1 MIIVIIII
9 NFLFIYFFAV
19 MNNKLGSEALFQA
32 SSACKLRLVR
42 MLIEGGTSANVR
54 NERLETPLMLCCQS
68 RADAEEKQKVA
79 NYLLTKKAKVN
90 LQDVD
95 GRTALIHAS
104 LSNSGKEII
113 QALLDAKASPW
124 LQDESKNTVFDYVIN
139 AGDLETTR
147 LLINAC
153 RDNMMADDRDM
164 DRMKYLEEYLANVQD
179 MRKVSWP
186 LMGPRALTNHMK
198 VYVAKKDETAPSLNN
213 RLGCDLAAENSRN
226 SPQPERRRKRSVC
239 LFDPLDLQE
248 VLNSD
253 EVTTEAA
260 IPKNETSDDDKGE
273 RRKTS
278 VRSLSEEE
286 RFSFQ
291 ISDGE
296 NTAEENLP
304 ELEKLLR
311 LQDSFSSSID
321 SNDSHSTTYE
331 PADFDRCEYAHE
343 QVYQETNSLENNKGF
358 MASKEEKGKYEDET
372 CARSPG
378 YERKQELSIR
388 NKSLTHRERQ
398 FRFSLGSREIYDSC
412 TLHSERSK
420 KPEGNGVDKATVDC
434 SKVGLDT
441 LDKEGNQPSSYETHR
456 HSSPVS
462 LVLSPRVNGSQT
474 IKARTLKQSSSPRVS
489 PVTVLTGQNRRDAS
503 LVRRYTLSEMDMG
516 KLPSAEVVPQV
527 RSTSVEPLEQTRS
540 AVSES
545 TNQVGSE
552 GTTTPPGLRKS
563 KSDMSDWISMSEY
576 FQETEIVELTR
587 VNCQN
592 THQNTVH
599 LKFDGNEIGQAQ
611 LPSISPT
618 RKVRPS
624 PKDWV
629 HAGSGVISPTKSK
642 QANVENR
649 SEFANFLSKS
659 SIRNEKCSKGQSRI
673 NLSTDPSIGS
683 LVFSDKSHTSTL
695 PSMEDPDKEQEDTL
709 PDLLLSCLPQDGHS
723 LRHGSISPPNSS
735 SITSRDITTSNSKT
749 PEEQTAG
756 SSQGQQ
762 RLSPRLR
769 PGTLLPPLLI
779 TNRRTPTHE
788 MEDGYFSG
796 SPSPADVES
805 PRKKHSHEH
814 LSYSFKPISP
824 RSPIPSQ
831 KVFALQ
837 TGKPPSTPR

>member
-1 MIIVIIII
+1 
-9 NFLFIYFFAV
+9 

-68 RADAEEKQKVA
+68 RADAEEKQKVT
-79 NYLLTKKAKVN
+79 NYLLSKKAKVN
-90 LQDVD
+90 LQDID

-198 VYVAKKDETAPSLNN
+198 VYVAKKDETAPSSNN
-213 RLGCDLAAENSRN
+213 RLGCDLAAENSN
-226 SPQPERRRKRSVC
+226 HLPQPERRRKRSVC

-260 IPKNETSDDDKGE
+260 IPKKETFDDDKGE

-291 ISDGE
+291 ISDDE
-296 NTAEENLP
+296 NAAEESLP

-321 SNDSHSTTYE
+321 SNDSPSTAYE
-331 PADFDRCEYAHE
+331 PADHDRCEYVHE
-343 QVYQETNSLENNKGF
+343 QVYQEINSLKQNRGF
-358 MASKEEKGKYEDET
+358 IATKEEKNKYEDET
-372 CARSPG
+372 CALCPA
-378 YERKQELSIR
+378 YETKQELIIR
-388 NKSLTHRERQ
+388 NKGLTQRERR
-398 FRFSLGSREIYDSC
+398 FRFSLGSQEMCDTC
-412 TLHSERSK
+412 TSYSERPK
-420 KPEGNGVDKATVDC
+420 KPQGDGVDRATPD
-434 SKVGLDT
+434 SKVGLDIS
-441 LDKEGNQPSSYETHR
+441 DKEGNQLSSHDTR
-456 HSSPVS
+456 RQSSSGSVA
-462 LVLSPRVNGSQT
+462 LSPRVTGRQT

-489 PVTVLTGQNRRDAS
+489 PVTVQSGQSRRDAS

-516 KLPSAEVVPQV
+516 KLPSADVVPQV

-540 AVSES
+540 ATFES
-545 TNQVGSE
+545 TNQVGPE
-552 GTTTPPGLRKS
+552 GSSTPPGLRKS

-576 FQETEIVELTR
+576 FQETEIIELTQM
-587 VNCQN
+587 NCQN
-592 THQNTVH
+592 THQNTAH

-624 PKDWV
+624 PKDGV
-629 HAGSGVISPTKSK
+629 HVGSGVLSPTKSK

-649 SEFANFLSKS
+649 SELAHFLSKS
-659 SIRNEKCSKGQSRI
+659 SIGNEKCFKSQSRV
-673 NLSTDPSIGS
+673 NLSTDPSNGS
-683 LVFSDKSHTSTL
+683 SFVFSDKSHTSAL
-695 PSMEDPDKEQEDTL
+695 PSKEDTDKEQEDTL

-723 LRHGSISPPNSS
+723 SRHGSISPPNSS
-735 SITSRDITTSNSKT
+735 SITTRDITASSSTT
-749 PEEQTAG
+749 AEEQTAG

-824 RSPIPSQ
+824 RSPIPAQ

-837 TGKPPSTPR
+837 TGKPPLTPR